1 MKKMFEKEIK
11 FTIKEALAKTIAT
24 VLVVFGILA
33 WVSPNTINTINT
45 WRGKITEKK
54 EVTMEVES
62 ETKELLKIYKCDDL
76 FVVLYTDDSYYAAST
91 LDEAATVLTDATGK
105 AFAASN
111 GNLYE
116 VEGGKLNVVKVD
128 VYR

>member
-33 WVSPNTINTINT
+33 WVSPNTINT
-45 WRGKITEKK
+45 WRERITEKK
-54 EVTMEVES
+54 EVTMDVEES
-62 ETKELLKIYKCDDL
+62 EETKEYMKVYRCDNL
-76 FVVLYTDDSYYAAST
+76 FVILYTDDSYYAAST
-91 LDEAATVLTDATGK
+91 LDEAAVELTNATGK
-105 AFAASN
+105 AFAAAN

-116 VEGGKLNVVKVD
+116 VEGGKLTVVKVD

>member
-24 VLVVFGILA
+24 VLVIFGILA
-33 WVSPNTINTINT
+33 WVSPNTINT
-45 WRGKITEKK
+45 WREKITEKK
-54 EVTMEVES
+54 EVTMEVEET
-62 ETKELLKIYKCDDL
+62 ETKEYMKVYRCDNL
-76 FVVLYTDDSYYAAST
+76 FVILYTNDSYYAAST
-91 LDEAATVLTDATGK
+91 LDEAAVELTNATGK
-105 AFAASN
+105 SFAAAN

-116 VEGGKLNVVKVD
+116 VEGGKLTVVKVD